1 MRKAIGIALLGT
13 MLTAAIGVTGLVGE
27 SPDSSKTAS
36 RYYLRNRSNDF
47 YGRAKC
53 AQVDVADSIPAA
65 DPSVGEGEVNQIAAR
80 YYLRNRTRNFYRR
93 STHQKRRVI
102 G

>member
-47 YGRAKC
+47 YGRA
-53 AQVDVADSIPAA
+53 
-65 DPSVGEGEVNQIAAR
+65 
-80 YYLRNRTRNFYRR
+80 
-93 STHQKRRVI
+93 
-102 G
+102 